1 MPFAIWITGLPGSG
15 KSTISK
21 ELAKK
26 IDAKILRLDEFR
38 KELIPDPKFTDKER
52 TIVYTKLAER
62 GFELSKKKNIIF
74 DATDNLNIG
83 RKIAKQT
90 IKKFFVIQIECPI
103 KICEE
108 REQKRTDKAGVQE
121 IYNNARKGKIKLP
134 GFNDTYIKEK
144 KPLIIVNFEK
154 LNPIDSAKLIF
165 NKIRNI

>member
-26 IDAKILRLDEFR
+26 INAKILRLDEFR
-38 KELIPDPKFTDKER
+38 KKLIPDPKFTDKER
-52 TIVYTKLAER
+52 EFVYTKLTEK
-62 GFELSKKKNIIF
+62 GNKLSKRKNIIF

-90 IKKFFVIQIECPI
+90 IKKFFVVQIECPI
-103 KICEE
+103 NICEE
-108 REQKRTDKAGVQE
+108 RENKRTDKAGVHN
-121 IYNNARKGKIKLP
+121 IYNSARKGEIKIP
-134 GFNDTYIKEK
+134 GLNDTYIKEEN
-144 KPLIIVNFEK
+144 PLIVINSNR
-154 LNPIDSAKLIF
+154 LNPKEAAESIS

>member
-15 KSTISK
+15 KSTIAK
-21 ELAKK
+21 ELVKN
-26 IDAKILRLDEFR
+26 IDADILRLDEFR
-38 KELIPDPKFTDKER
+38 KELVPNPKFTDKER

-108 REQKRTDKAGVQE
+108 REQKRTDKAGVQD

-134 GFNDTYIKEK
+134 GFNDTYIKEEN
-144 KPLIIVNFEK
+144 PLIVINSNR
-154 LNPIDSAKLIF
+154 LNPKEAAESIS

>member
-15 KSTISK
+15 KSTIAK
-21 ELAKK
+21 ELAKN
-26 IDAKILRLDEFR
+26 IDADILRLDKFR
-38 KELIPDPKFTDKER
+38 KELVPNPKFTDKER

-62 GFELSKKKNIIF
+62 GFKLSKKKNIIF

-108 REQKRTDKAGVQE
+108 REQKRTDKAGIQD

-134 GFNDTYIKEK
+134 GFNDTYIKEDN
-144 KPLIIVNFEK
+144 PLMTINSEK
-154 LNPIDSAKLIF
+154 LNQIEAAELIS